1 MHATLPGLRAILTIS
16 FSVPENTKPG
26 VLAGFGDYS
35 QSAGPNHF
43 KVSAEK
49 HELEDGEEEESEEE
63 EDDDDDGFPVFEGY
77 VKTFNNSIEIRIVFI
92 IIFI

>member
-16 FSVPENTKPG
+16 LPVPENTKPG

-49 HELEDGEEEESEEE
+49 YELEDGEEEESEEE
-63 EDDDDDGFPVFEGY
+63 EEGFPVFEGY
-77 VKTFNNSIEIRIVFI
+77 VKTYNNSIEIRIVFI
-92 IIFI
+92 ILYI